1 MMAKTRIRRDEQDV
15 NSRLEKIMKRAFSAV
30 LKIHSERKVNMRLAA
45 NMLGVSR
52 VAETARVRG
61 LYP

>member
-1 MMAKTRIRRDEQDV
+1 M